1 MLVVSRSQR
10 SACRRSLVVDWAYL
24 MWLHSLTHRSPV
36 AVRPGPA
43 AAAHVGGT
51 VRLRRRFTSDAAGYW
66 VQLFTLGS
74 VTGPG
79 RSGPSRAPPPS
90 GIQLTGPSVGLSGG
104 RRLLT
109 LSLIFRADGVR
120 AGTLSVVRTSS
131 APAVDVSNDSSI
143 QCWKCAR
150 DWRRASVID
159 TDEDVFNSPLYW
171 RQQSSVD
178 IDYSVTRMR

>member
-1 MLVVSRSQR
+1 MANSEPRVV
-10 SACRRSLVVDWAYL
+10 RRRWIGLAIRPPLGVL
-24 MWLHSLTHRSPV
+24 LESLTIHI
-36 AVRPGPA
+36 AL
-43 AAAHVGGT
+43 GT
-51 VRLRRRFTSDAAGYW
+51 SIFP
-66 VQLFTLGS
+66 FTLGRAGIERLA
-74 VTGPG
+74 VTDETGPGPG